1 MKIRMQLNRAGNP
14 YWLAEIRLN
23 GRLMLSEGNT
33 YKQALHGAID
43 LLVTNGENQARRRFI
58 NASAKPTQAPAH
70 QGLFLYPE
78 KLHERYHQNLAL

>member
-1 MKIRMQLNRAGNP
+1 MKIRTQLNPSGKP

-43 LLVTNGENQARRRFI
+43 LLVTNGENRARRRFI
-58 NASAKPTQAPAH
+58 RTASKPSQAPAH
-70 QGLFLYPE
+70 QGLFLFPE
-78 KLHERYHQNLAL
+78 KLHERYHQNPAL